1 MDLMS
6 LLYFK
11 VYVKIDLTIKIK
23 LYIHIPSKII
33 LNDMY

>member
-6 LLYFK
+6 LLYIK
-11 VYVKIDLTIKIK
+11 VYVKIDLTIKKK
-23 LYIHIPSKII
+23 LYIYTPSKII